1 MGVHEGRG
9 QLSRA
14 IKDLLLRWSE
24 AKGSWDDAVSKNF
37 EESFLAPLEIDL
49 GAAAAAMDQAG
60 QILHQVRRDCE

>member
-14 IKDLLLRWSE
+14 IKDLLLRWNE
-24 AKGSWDDAVSKNF
+24 AKGSWDDVVSKNF
-37 EESFLAPLEIDL
+37 EDNFLVPLEMEL
-49 GAAAAAMDQAG
+49 RNAAAAMDHAG